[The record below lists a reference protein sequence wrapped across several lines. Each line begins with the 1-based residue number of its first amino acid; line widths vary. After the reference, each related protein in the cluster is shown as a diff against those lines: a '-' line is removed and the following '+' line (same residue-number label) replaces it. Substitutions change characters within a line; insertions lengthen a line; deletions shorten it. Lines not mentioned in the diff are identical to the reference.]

1 MCVCVCLRYR
11 HRAAVRRGIQQQT
24 GAAAVRDEEKDGG
37 LLGRGESPDGDAG
50 RRAGGG
56 EEEGAG
62 ETSEEGEGATAG
74 KEAQGGLHAVR
85 R

>member
-1 MCVCVCLRYR
+1 M
-11 HRAAVRRGIQQQT
+11 RRGVQRQT
-24 GAAAVRDEEKDGG
+24 GAAAARDEEKNGG
-37 LLGRGESPDGDAG
+37 LLGRGEGSDGDAG

-62 ETSEEGEGATAG
+62 ETSKEGEGEAAG
-74 KEAQGGLHAVR
+74 KETQGGLHAVR